1 MDALTRATD
10 DGPMFMPRAT
20 GLILLFYGIFHASMG
35 AVQGELPWLI
45 AAVLLG
51 IGGTALLLERPWSRT
66 VVYASALSAAAVGLI
81 SQVASASQ
89 AGVDIPLAIVIW
101 ALWTSLWLA
110 VAYVGARYLP
120 DGRDGED
127 PILAGGEPS
136 PLA

>member
-1 MDALTRATD
+1 
-10 DGPMFMPRAT
+10 MFMPRAT

-35 AVQGELPWLI
+35 MVQSELPWLI

-51 IGGTALLLERPWSRT
+51 IGGSALILERPWSRT

-81 SQVASASQ
+81 SQVGSASH
-89 AGVDIPLAIVIW
+89 AGVNIPLAMVIW

-120 DGRDGED
+120 GGQNGGD
-127 PILAGGEPS
+127 PSPEARESS